1 MRKALALL
9 LSGALLSSA
18 TPARAQEVAETI
30 VPDRPGV
37 GDGAHVVGAGVVQVE
52 VGVEAAIGS
61 GGDVF
66 TFGQSLV
73 RYGVSGI
80 EIRIFPGS
88 VLIADDERGA
98 PDPGVGLKVPLST
111 GDGPLFSAVL
121 STTLPVGSAAFS
133 AGEASGAATLVAEF
147 TLSDALGLALNAGY
161 DFPFAHVDDGA
172 VSFVVTPGLSV
183 ASVDGL
189 GLYAGYAGSYGPGDD
204 EHFAEAGVVY
214 VPDADKQWDLNWGI
228 ETGSRRWFLGV
239 GFSYRWR

>member
-1 MRKALALL
+1 MRKALVLL

-30 VPDRPGV
+30 VPDRPGL

-73 RYGVSGI
+73 RYGVGGI

-133 AGEASGAATLVAEF
+133 AGEARGAPHLDFGRER
-147 TLSDALGLALNAGY
+147 LSDRGEQQ
-161 DFPFAHVDDGA
+161 P
-172 VSFVVTPGLSV
+172 SV
-183 ASVDGL
+183 
-189 GLYAGYAGSYGPGDD
+189 
-204 EHFAEAGVVY
+204 
-214 VPDADKQWDLNWGI
+214 
-228 ETGSRRWFLGV
+228 GV
-239 GFSYRWR
+239 GDLRQGRDDRVVDRGALRERFDESGRRGPARGHRASPRCASTSTRRSAA